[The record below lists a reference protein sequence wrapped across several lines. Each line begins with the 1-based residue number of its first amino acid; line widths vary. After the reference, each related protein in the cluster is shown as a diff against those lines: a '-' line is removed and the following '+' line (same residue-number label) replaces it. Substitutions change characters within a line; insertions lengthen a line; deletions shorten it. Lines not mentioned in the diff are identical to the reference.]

1 MKNFFQVI
9 KADYHAILT
18 KDPALINKSFAR
30 IEVFLY
36 PGLHAIFFH
45 RIAHGIHKAGI
56 PLLPRLI
63 SQISRFLTG
72 IEIHPGAKIGEGIF
86 IDHGMGVVIG
96 ETAEV
101 GKNVIIYHEVTL
113 GGTSLCAVKRHPTIG
128 DEVMIG
134 AGAKLFGPI
143 TVGSNSQIGG
153 SSVVTKDVPANSV
166 VVGNPARVVKLD
178 GKKVID
184 EIDQCNLPD
193 PILDKL
199 EELEERISKLGK

>member
-96 ETAEV
+96 ETAEI